1 MLLVSERWVRASTC
15 AGSGVLP
22 FAAFPL
28 PCHARRRAWGRCGTE
43 GRGLVGMVVGLDHRD
58 GLFQP

>member
-1 MLLVSERWVRASTC
+1 MFPDSERWVRASTC

-28 PCHARRRAWGRCGTE
+28 PCHAHRRAWGRCGTE
-43 GRGLVGMVVGLDHRD
+43 GMWFSGHGGWATS
-58 GLFQP
+58 P